1 MTQDERGIDS
11 RKDWIEFID
20 MLINLSHE
28 STNRY
33 GNLYWLVL
41 PLLVTVGWGTLQF
54 MYSVKVNLEIFAVSL
69 LFLSLISL
77 ATMAATS
84 LIPPPSEES
93 EPPRRVDVD
102 RDLRVTRL
110 SMIASLVPPSVS
122 VLAIVL
128 LWRDFNNIVGYILL
142 GGLVFQALLIL
153 GVLCWRKVFDMI
165 ARATSTITSRR
176 SSRVPPVLF
185 SYVLPFLAIA
195 ILAWNELWRGTWF
208 LPFELAILEGG
219 VVLGVFSLWF
229 FSIVREHESERLYN
243 IMSFRYEITRRG
255 LDAEEIAKTYEGGV
269 EALSRLSQR
278 PVERAGGSG
287 TKIPEGE

>member
-1 MTQDERGIDS
+1 MTEDKGGIDS

-20 MLINLSHE
+20 LLINLRHE
-28 STNRY
+28 STSRY

-54 MYSVKVNLEIFAVSL
+54 VYSVKVNLEIFAVSL

-77 ATMAATS
+77 ATMVAAS

-93 EPPRRVDVD
+93 EPPRTVDED
-102 RDLRVTRL
+102 HDLR
-110 SMIASLVPPSVS
+110 IARFGVMAGLVPPSVS
-122 VLAIVL
+122 ILAIVL

-142 GGLVFQALLIL
+142 GVLVFQALLIL
-153 GVLCWRKVFDMI
+153 SVLCWRKALDII
-165 ARATSTITSRR
+165 ARATSTILSRI
-176 SSRVPPVLF
+176 SRVPPVLF

-195 ILAWNELWRGTWF
+195 VLAWNELWRGTWF

-229 FSIVREHESERLYN
+229 FSIAREYASKRLDN
-243 IMSFRYEITRRG
+243 IMSLRYEITRRG
-255 LDAEEIAKTYEGGV
+255 LDAEEIAKTYKGGPD
-269 EALSRLSQR
+269 ALSRLSQR
-278 PVERAGGSG
+278 TDERDGGSG
-287 TKIPEGE
+287 TKTLGGK